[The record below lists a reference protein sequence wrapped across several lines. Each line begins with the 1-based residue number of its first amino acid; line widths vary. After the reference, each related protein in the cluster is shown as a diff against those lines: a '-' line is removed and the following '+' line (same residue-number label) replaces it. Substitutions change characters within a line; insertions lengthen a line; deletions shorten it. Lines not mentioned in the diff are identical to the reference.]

1 MHLNNND
8 IITVGNEK
16 DSNLNIL
23 WFHGYGSN
31 NWSFEP
37 IMKSI
42 NMRLDEIAYIIMPN
56 APNVQGK
63 NSWYPLPTKDEKGNL
78 LEDYDGL
85 KTSLDA
91 IDKLVLSL
99 SLNKE
104 KRFII
109 GGFSQGAALSL
120 SLLFQSKYKI
130 DGCIALSG
138 YMPCAKN
145 FDQDDL
151 DERKIFIAHGF
162 EDKAIS
168 YQDYEKT
175 LSFLETKMATIT
187 KYTGN
192 FGHSITQDVSDK
204 LVEWI
209 RKT

>member
-1 MHLNNND
+1 
-8 IITVGNEK
+8 
-16 DSNLNIL
+16 
-23 WFHGYGSN
+23 
-31 NWSFEP
+31 
-37 IMKSI
+37 
-42 NMRLDEIAYIIMPN
+42 MRLDEIAYIIMPN

-91 IDKLVLSL
+91 IDKLILSL

-192 FGHSITQDVSDK
+192 FGHSVTQDVSDK

>member
-1 MHLNNND
+1 M
-8 IITVGNEK
+8 
-16 DSNLNIL
+16 
-23 WFHGYGSN
+23 
-31 NWSFEP
+31 SF
-37 IMKSI
+37 
-42 NMRLDEIAYIIMPN
+42 
-56 APNVQGK
+56 
-63 NSWYPLPTKDEKGNL
+63 
-78 LEDYDGL
+78 
-85 KTSLDA
+85 
-91 IDKLVLSL
+91 ID
-99 SLNKE
+99 KE

-151 DERKIFIAHGF
+151 DEKKIFIAHGF

-168 YQDYEKT
+168 YQDYKKT
-175 LSFLETKMATIT
+175 LNFLETKTATIT

-192 FGHSITQDVSDK
+192 FGHTVTQDVSDK

-209 RKT
+209 TKI